1 MVRAGLPCLP
11 RLIDL
16 YGGQHVTK
24 DVEAR
29 SVRATKTFL
38 EAMMAV
44 IFLLLAAVVGVALGD
59 VVLSNTGSASI
70 DLFNRSITDFTQGEL
85 LLIAA
90 GLGFLFALFLFI
102 AWGSSS
108 NRRAKRRERRLV
120 RRDLESR
127 VDGLERENVG
137 LRQELDRTTATS
149 RQSDLG
155 GEPLDRE
162 REPAYAMRHRDRAP
176 GDGDGNVRDRLER
189 GDRVEEPAKPDRA

>member
-1 MVRAGLPCLP
+1 
-11 RLIDL
+11 
-16 YGGQHVTK
+16 
-24 DVEAR
+24 
-29 SVRATKTFL
+29 
-38 EAMMAV
+38 MAV
-44 IFLLLAAVVGVALGD
+44 IFLLLAAVAGVALGD

-70 DLFNRSITDFTQGEL
+70 ELFNRSVTDFTQGQL

-90 GLGFLFALFLFI
+90 GLGFLFALFLFM

-155 GEPLDRE
+155 DLGGAPDGRE
-162 REPAYAMRHRDRAP
+162 REPAYAMRHRGDRAP

-189 GDRVEEPAKPDRA
+189 GDRVEEPARPDRA